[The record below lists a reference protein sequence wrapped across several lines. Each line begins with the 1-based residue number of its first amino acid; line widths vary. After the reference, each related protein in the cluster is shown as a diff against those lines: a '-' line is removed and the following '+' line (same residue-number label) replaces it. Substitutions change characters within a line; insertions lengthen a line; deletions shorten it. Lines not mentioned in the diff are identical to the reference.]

1 MIKKPTN
8 ANTIPPNLN
17 WASLTSFNFSN
28 IFLIF
33 EGNKAYKA
41 PSINKNVQKRLLFLS
56 YFYCVDC
63 FAFISPKNLKNSLSG
78 ERIKEVSPPIKAF
91 S

>member
-8 ANTIPPNLN
+8 ANIIPPNLN
-17 WASLTSFNFSN
+17 WASFISFNFSN

-41 PSINKNVQKRLLFLS
+41 PSINKN
-56 YFYCVDC
+56 
-63 FAFISPKNLKNSLSG
+63 SPKATIISLILLLIQLFSFYISEELKKFT
-78 ERIKEVSPPIKAF
+78 IW
-91 S
+91 

>member
-8 ANTIPPNLN
+8 ANITPPNLSCESFIN
-17 WASLTSFNFSN
+17 FNFSN

-41 PSINKNVQKRLLFLS
+41 PSINKN
-56 YFYCVDC
+56 
-63 FAFISPKNLKNSLSG
+63 SPKATIISLIFFTDLIVSL
-78 ERIKEVSPPIKAF
+78 EYPQRI
-91 S
+91 

>member
-8 ANTIPPNLN
+8 ANINPPNLN
-17 WASLTSFNFSN
+17 WASFINFNFSN

-41 PSINKNVQKRLLFLS
+41 PSINKN
-56 YFYCVDC
+56 
-63 FAFISPKNLKNSLSG
+63 SPKATIISLILLLICLFRFYVSKEFEKFAIWRKN
-78 ERIKEVSPPIKAF
+78 
-91 S
+91 

>member
-8 ANTIPPNLN
+8 ANTKPPNLSWESFIN
-17 WASLTSFNFSN
+17 FNFSN

-41 PSINKNVQKRLLFLS
+41 PSINKN
-56 YFYCVDC
+56 
-63 FAFISPKNLKNSLSG
+63 SPKATIISLILLLICLFRFYVSKEFEKFAIWRKN
-78 ERIKEVSPPIKAF
+78 
-91 S
+91 

>member
-8 ANTIPPNLN
+8 ANINPPNLSWESFIN
-17 WASLTSFNFSN
+17 FNFSN

-41 PSINKNVQKRLLFLS
+41 PSINKN
-56 YFYCVDC
+56 
-63 FAFISPKNLKNSLSG
+63 SPKATIISLIFFIDLIVLLLYLR
-78 ERIKEVSPPIKAF
+78 RI
-91 S
+91 

>member
-8 ANTIPPNLN
+8 ANTKPPNLS
-17 WASLTSFNFSN
+17 WISFINFNLSN

-41 PSINKNVQKRLLFLS
+41 PSINKN
-56 YFYCVDC
+56 
-63 FAFISPKNLKNSLSG
+63 SPNATINSLILLLICLFRFYVS
-78 ERIKEVSPPIKAF
+78 KEFKKFAIWRKN
-91 S
+91 

>member
-8 ANTIPPNLN
+8 ANTKPPNLSC
-17 WASLTSFNFSN
+17 ASFINFNFSN

-41 PSINKNVQKRLLFLS
+41 PSINKN
-56 YFYCVDC
+56 
-63 FAFISPKNLKNSLSG
+63 SPKATIISLIPLLICLFRFYVSKEFEKFAIWRKN
-78 ERIKEVSPPIKAF
+78 
-91 S
+91 

>member
-8 ANTIPPNLN
+8 AKTIPPNLN
-17 WASLTSFNFSN
+17 WASFISFNFSN

-41 PSINKNVQKRLLFLS
+41 PSINKN
-56 YFYCVDC
+56 
-63 FAFISPKNLKNSLSG
+63 SPKATIISL
-78 ERIKEVSPPIKAF
+78 IFFTDLIV
-91 S
+91 

>member
-8 ANTIPPNLN
+8 ANTKPPNLSWESFIN
-17 WASLTSFNFSN
+17 FNFSN

-41 PSINKNVQKRLLFLS
+41 PSINKN
-56 YFYCVDC
+56 
-63 FAFISPKNLKNSLSG
+63 SPKATIISLIVLLVCLFRFYVSKEFEKFAIWRKN
-78 ERIKEVSPPIKAF
+78 
-91 S
+91 

>member
-8 ANTIPPNLN
+8 ANINPPNLS
-17 WASLTSFNFSN
+17 WESLIDFSFSN

-41 PSINKNVQKRLLFLS
+41 PSINKN
-56 YFYCVDC
+56 
-63 FAFISPKNLKNSLSG
+63 SPKATIISL
-78 ERIKEVSPPIKAF
+78 ILLLI
-91 S
+91 

>member
-8 ANTIPPNLN
+8 ANINPPNLSWESFIN
-17 WASLTSFNFSN
+17 FNFSN

-41 PSINKNVQKRLLFLS
+41 PSINKN
-56 YFYCVDC
+56 
-63 FAFISPKNLKNSLSG
+63 SPKATIISLIVFTDLIVSLLYPQ
-78 ERIKEVSPPIKAF
+78 RI
-91 S
+91 

>member
-8 ANTIPPNLN
+8 ANINPPNLN
-17 WASLTSFNFSN
+17 WASFINFNFSN

-41 PSINKNVQKRLLFLS
+41 PSINKN
-56 YFYCVDC
+56 
-63 FAFISPKNLKNSLSG
+63 SPKATIIISL
-78 ERIKEVSPPIKAF
+78 IPLLI
-91 S
+91 

>member
-8 ANTIPPNLN
+8 TNITPPNLS
-17 WASLTSFNFSN
+17 WESFINFNLSN

-41 PSINKNVQKRLLFLS
+41 PSINKN
-56 YFYCVDC
+56 
-63 FAFISPKNLKNSLSG
+63 SPKATIISL
-78 ERIKEVSPPIKAF
+78 IFLLI
-91 S
+91 